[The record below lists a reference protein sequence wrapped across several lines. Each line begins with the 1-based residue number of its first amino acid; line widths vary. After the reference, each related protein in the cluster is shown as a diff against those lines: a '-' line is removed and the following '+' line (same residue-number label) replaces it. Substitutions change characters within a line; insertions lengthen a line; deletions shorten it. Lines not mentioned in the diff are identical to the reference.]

1 VSALTAAS
9 YRHAGGAPPGRV
21 GLYVVVVLGAIV
33 FMLPF
38 LFALTSSLK
47 TAQEIRVFPPAIF
60 PAVPQWGNYPSLF
73 QVANL
78 PYGIWYRNS
87 VIITVLAMTGTVLSA
102 SASAY
107 GFARFRWP
115 GRDVLF
121 AVLLGTLILP
131 EQVILIPRFLLFH
144 LVPTALIGQS
154 LIDTWWPLIVPSWFG
169 GGAFAVFLLRQFFL
183 QLPREL
189 DEAAV
194 LDGANTVQIF
204 TQIVLPLSKPALA
217 TVAIFSFLGHW
228 NAFIEPLIYITTTE
242 KFPLAVGLRWLQQN
256 PADPT
261 IPEDHLLMAG
271 SVLMV
276 VPPVIIFF
284 AMQRYFI
291 QGVVMSGIKG

>member
-1 VSALTAAS
+1 MSAIALDRRRGPTGPAL
-9 YRHAGGAPPGRV
+9 GRV
-21 GLYVVVVLGAIV
+21 AVYLVVVIGSIF

-47 TAQEIRVFPPAIF
+47 TPQELRIFPPSVF

-73 QVANL
+73 EMSAI
-78 PYGIWYRNS
+78 PYATWYENS
-87 VIITVLAMTGTVLSA
+87 VIITVASTIGAVLSA

-115 GRDVLF
+115 GRDACF
-121 AVLLGTLILP
+121 AILLGTLILP
-131 EQVILIPRFLLFH
+131 EQVVLIPRFLMFH
-144 LVPTALIGQS
+144 LIPTALIGQT
-154 LIDTWWPLIVPSWFG
+154 LIDTWWPLIVPAWFG

-189 DEAAV
+189 DEAA
-194 LDGANTVQIF
+194 LIDGASTVSIFFQI
-204 TQIVLPLSKPALA
+204 IVPLSKPALA

-228 NAFIEPLIYITTTE
+228 NAFVEPLIYLTSTD
-242 KFPLAVGLRWLQQN
+242 KLPLSVGLRWLVQN

-261 IPEDHLLMAG
+261 IPQDHLLMVG

-276 VPPVIIFF
+276 LPPVLIFF